1 MTNNLGNVLIRSD
14 LNVPISNGKIT
25 DNFRIKQA
33 LSSIEQLKN
42 IGLGSAVWAARCY
55 RDDYT

>member
-33 LSSIEQLKN
+33 LSSIEQIKN
-42 IGLGSAVWAARCY
+42 ISETITFPVI
-55 RDDYT
+55 

>member
-33 LSSIEQLKN
+33 ISSIEQLK
-42 IGLGSAVWAARCY
+42 IFQRLVMVALILY
-55 RDDYT
+55 D